1 MGWLLVIA
9 LVASVEPGSWSPGSR
24 FRAGGAVELPPVD
37 VPVPE
42 EEKPAQSPARRD
54 PAAVVTTVE
63 PSQHAGE
70 VKDTAQ
76 LLAPSPGVTLSSSGG
91 LGQTATLS
99 VRGTASSGTLVLL
112 DGVPLGGPGES
123 VDLAT
128 IPAPIVQRLEV
139 LRGSGSRYGPG
150 ALGGV
155 LNVVTLRPNGGAR
168 LFAEGTQGSFET
180 SLLSAG
186 ASGEVPGGQGLVV
199 LHGARSEGNFDYR
212 YRTLREVPGSLEVV
226 RSRENNH
233 ALYGGG
239 LMRYRADLPK
249 GVLLDAVAE
258 GLAYGRGLAGTVD
271 NPTPDAL
278 EQGQRLTGAVRAT
291 KRFEGGGELE
301 ALGWARHNR
310 NALVGGSFGPDVYRQ
325 NDTGAG
331 VELNYSQLVFGWHG
345 VSAMVSG
352 GGEWLQ
358 GPSTV
363 ASPSWGRFAAM
374 ARDEVLLFG
383 GDVTVDASVRVD
395 RVGQFTGFSPKLGAL
410 WLLPKLPKGFELKG
424 NVGQAWRAPSF
435 FELYV
440 QQGRMAPNA
449 ELRPERGL
457 YVDGAAAF
465 RHARGFVQVG
475 GFYALYEDLISY
487 EYYPPMLARPVNFA
501 AAQVAGLEAEG
512 RVQPLSW
519 LTASASYGLLFTQ
532 NLKDDPRYYLQP
544 LPYRP
549 AHKVHA
555 RLAIGPKWLYARGE
569 VLYQS
574 EQFVNRTATLTLPGR
589 VFVNVGATCV
599 LTPSPSWP
607 SLSLSF
613 ELKNLL
619 DAQGADLDGYPLPPR
634 AAYLTLGLSWD
645 VVPERKS

>member
-1 MGWLLVIA
+1 MGWLLLIA
-9 LVASVEPGSWSPGSR
+9 SLLPSAEP
-24 FRAGGAVELPPVD
+24 VELPPVD
-37 VPVPE
+37 VPLPAE
-42 EEKPAQSPARRD
+42 EPATSSSPSRRD
-54 PAAVVTTVE
+54 PAATVTTVE
-63 PSQHAGE
+63 PKEHAGE
-70 VKDTAQ
+70 AKDTAQ
-76 LLAPSPGVTLSSSGG
+76 LLAPSPGITLSQSGG
-91 LGQTATLS
+91 VGQPATIS
-99 VRGTASSGTLVLL
+99 VRGAASNGVLVLL

-123 VDLAT
+123 VDLST
-128 IPAPIVQRLEV
+128 IPSPIVQRLEV

-168 LFAEGTQGSFET
+168 LFAEATQGSFET

-186 ASGEVPGGQGLVV
+186 ASGELPGGQGLVV
-199 LHGARSEGNFDYR
+199 LHGARSQGNFDYR
-212 YRTLREVPGSLEVV
+212 YRALRELDGSPLVV
-226 RSRENNH
+226 RTRENNH
-233 ALYGGG
+233 ALNGGA
-239 LMRYRADLPK
+239 LARYRAELPK
-249 GVLLDAVAE
+249 GVLLDTAVE

-271 NPTPDAL
+271 NPTADAL
-278 EQGQRLTGAVRAT
+278 EQGQRVTGSMRLT
-291 KRFEGGGELE
+291 KRFDGAGELE
-301 ALGWARHNR
+301 ALGWARHHR
-310 NALVGGSFGPDVYRQ
+310 NALAGGSFGPDVYRQ
-325 NDTGAG
+325 ANTGAG
-331 VELNYSQLVFGWHG
+331 VELSYSQLLFGWHG

-352 GGEWLQ
+352 GGEWLEA
-358 GPSTV
+358 GAARPGW
-363 ASPSWGRFAAM
+363 ARFAAM

-395 RVGQFTGFSPKLGAL
+395 RSGPFTGFSPKLGAQ
-410 WLLPKLPKGFELKG
+410 WLLPRGFELKG

-440 QQGRMAPNA
+440 QQGRIAPNA
-449 ELRPERGL
+449 DLRPERGL
-457 YVDGAAAF
+457 YADAAVAF
-465 RHARGFVQVG
+465 RHGSSFFAQAG

-501 AAQVAGLEAEG
+501 AAQVAGVEAEA
-512 RVQPLSW
+512 RVQPLPW
-519 LTASASYGLLFTQ
+519 LTASASYALLFTQ
-532 NLKDDPRYYLQP
+532 NLKDDPRFYLQP

-549 AHKVHA
+549 RHKLHA

-574 EQFVNRTATLTLPGR
+574 EQFVNRTGMLSLPAR
-589 VFVNVGATCV
+589 VFVNAGATCV
-599 LTPSPSWP
+599 LTGSPSWP

-645 VVPERKS
+645 VIPERKS